1 MMTLTLLN
9 QIQKHVTL
17 SQHETTEF
25 IQYLINPEYHTQDK
39 VKLLQAFTNKSI
51 QQKKLT
57 YIVKSLIHTMYS
69 TQPEYKGSICV
80 CGTGGDK
87 SNSFNISTT
96 VSFVVASADVPVIK
110 HGNKSITSNSGSTDL
125 LQQLHIPTT
134 KVANVAKQ
142 VSKTHLAF
150 ISAME
155 SYPIMKYIQ
164 PIRKLIH
171 EPTIFNIVG
180 PLINPFK
187 LDYQVMGV
195 YDASQLSMIIKTMKD
210 LGRRR
215 GIVLHGA
222 NRMDEA
228 TLSGDNEIYE
238 LHEDGTISHYVLN
251 ARDYGIANANNIE
264 LQGGTPEENKNI
276 TIDILSGKDH
286 SPKRNVVVLNA
297 ALALYISNRVDSIKK
312 GVDLA
317 KDLIDSGKALKQY
330 QLMKGE

>member
-9 QIQKHVTL
+9 QIQSHATL

-25 IQYLINPEYHTQDK
+25 IQYLINPECNIQDK

-51 QQKKLT
+51 QQKELT

-195 YDASQLSMIIKTMKD
+195 YDASQLPMIIKTMKD

-251 ARDYGIANANNIE
+251 ARDYGIAHANNIE

>member
-9 QIQKHVTL
+9 QIQSHATL

-25 IQYLINPEYHTQDK
+25 IQYLINPECHTQDK

-51 QQKKLT
+51 QQKELT

-164 PIRKLIH
+164 PIRKRIH

-187 LDYQVMGV
+187 LDYQVMG
-195 YDASQLSMIIKTMKD
+195 STM
-210 LGRRR
+210 LP
-215 GIVLHGA
+215 
-222 NRMDEA
+222 N
-228 TLSGDNEIYE
+228 Y
-238 LHEDGTISHYVLN
+238 
-251 ARDYGIANANNIE
+251 
-264 LQGGTPEENKNI
+264 P
-276 TIDILSGKDH
+276 
-286 SPKRNVVVLNA
+286 
-297 ALALYISNRVDSIKK
+297 
-312 GVDLA
+312 
-317 KDLIDSGKALKQY
+317 
-330 QLMKGE
+330 